1 MSFADNLQY
10 LRRKNKITQEQL
22 AEELGVSRQSVS
34 KWETGEA
41 YPETEKLI
49 VLCDRFGVTLDGL
62 LRGDVSGGS
71 QGKKESAPCAED
83 APQDLKEEIAP
94 PIKEESKDSNGE
106 AVKEQAD
113 CGGEC
118 DEKAARRRRYEFLR
132 RLISSVT
139 VFLCAVVYLC
149 VGLAFNLWHPAW
161 LIFLGGIIICIW
173 TGCLTESSKP
183 MKERIGDAVCG
194 SSMIAAV
201 IVYLSLG
208 FILGIWHP
216 TWVVFIVA
224 VGVCAVVGTVTG
236 KHK

>member
-49 VLCDRFGVTLDGL
+49 VLCEKFGVTLDGL

-71 QGKKESAPCAED
+71 EEKEESAPCEED
-83 APQDLKEEIAP
+83 APQD
-94 PIKEESKDSNGE
+94 IKEESAPPIIQEENEDSDGE

-113 CGGEC
+113 DG
-118 DEKAARRRRYEFLR
+118 DEKAVRRRWNEFLR

-161 LIFLGGIIICIW
+161 LIFLGGVIICIW
-173 TGCLTESSKP
+173 TGCLTESSKQ

-201 IVYLSLG
+201 IIYLSLG
-208 FILGIWHP
+208 FTLGIWHP